1 MLLGPVAGK
10 LTVDGLGLQDIK
22 SKAGLAPSTH
32 STVNKGA
39 C

>member
-1 MLLGPVAGK
+1 MLLGPAAGK
-10 LTVDGLGLQDIK
+10 LTVDGLELQNIK
-22 SKAGLAPSTH
+22 SKAGLASSTH